1 MINASKHWLKDKGG
15 GGRGGSKKH
24 LLDGGGWS
32 GSLIFFDM
40 LAYVC
45 SNYFGVTW
53 SCTSTSHCKVFK
65 AQENP
70 NI

>member
-1 MINASKHWLKDKGG
+1 MQVKTDKKIRGGG
-15 GGRGGSKKH
+15 GGRENH

-32 GSLIFFDM
+32 VKLNFFDM

-53 SCTSTSHCKVFK
+53 S
-65 AQENP
+65 
-70 NI
+70 